1 MDRLSWYISMLAFS
15 VVSGVLLVTFLALDW
30 YSWTAI
36 ALAIG
41 IGLIAAR
48 PFGRLISRRIKRQDK
63 LFNPP
68 HVHPPL
74 VPDPKAPE
82 V

>member
-1 MDRLSWYISMLAFS
+1 MDRLSWYISMLVFT
-15 VVSGVLLVTFLALDW
+15 VFSGVLLITFLALDW
-30 YSWTAI
+30 YSWKAI
-36 ALAIG
+36 ALAVIV
-41 IGLIAAR
+41 GLVAAR

-63 LFNPP
+63 SFNPP
-68 HVHPPL
+68 KVHPPL